1 RHQYFDTDNPEE
13 LKKRSAIDSTEKF
26 TKTTPIL
33 LIHGTKDW
41 RVEVS
46 QTLELAMGLYKNQ
59 VPFEMTVYE
68 GDDHSISQNRA
79 KVNKQIVDW
88 INKYTKS

>member
-1 RHQYFDTDNPEE
+1 M
-13 LKKRSAIDSTEKF
+13 
-26 TKTTPIL
+26 
-33 LIHGTKDW
+33 
-41 RVEVS
+41 EVS